1 MEQRHPQPLGSFGH
15 ARNACAEHPSLTA
28 THDTAHSRPRLRPTA
43 WVLATALAAS
53 ASAALAQPSTPIV
66 PKQVPS
72 AGNAGAAANNSTNT
86 TVAAAG
92 ADSALRRCTALTTD
106 NQARLACFDQW
117 AAEQAWQ
124 APGASASAGDA
135 ASTAAVPPPV
145 DTTLPATRVID
156 VARVD
161 GCRDAQYSDLSRFW
175 ELETGT
181 DCGTFSF
188 RGYRPITVSVVGA
201 SNVNRQP
208 TSDADGNS
216 ATESTPY
223 RRTENRIQ
231 LSVRTKVAQGLLT
244 QGHPT
249 LKDSV
254 WFGYTQQSYWQL
266 FTPEISR
273 PFRATDHEPEVMY
286 VYPTTAELPFG
297 WKWRYSGIGLVHQS
311 NGQSKPLSRSWNRV
325 YLMTGMELGN
335 RVSVNARIWKRI
347 PESSGSDDNPGI
359 SDYVGRGEL
368 SAFWNYDQNNTLG
381 ATVRHSMARSDRGSL
396 RVEWLQTLGTGL
408 FGGKSNLRLHTA
420 LFSGYGDSMI
430 DYNRKRT
437 VFSVGLSLVDF

>member
-1 MEQRHPQPLGSFGH
+1 M
-15 ARNACAEHPSLTA
+15 TA
-28 THDTAHSRPRLRPTA
+28 TDTTPATPQTARTARRLHRTA
-43 WVLATALAAS
+43 ALVLAALAPAG
-53 ASAALAQPSTPIV
+53 AALAQTAPAST
-66 PKQVPS
+66 
-72 AGNAGAAANNSTNT
+72 STSP
-86 TVAAAG
+86 
-92 ADSALRRCTALTTD
+92 ADSALRRCTALSSD

-117 AAEQAWQ
+117 AAQQAWQ
-124 APGASASAGDA
+124 APAASAEA
-135 ASTAAVPPPV
+135 AAAVQPPV

-156 VARVD
+156 VARTE
-161 GCRDAQYSDLSRFW
+161 GCRDPQYSDLSRFW
-175 ELETGT
+175 ELESGS

-188 RGYRPITVSVVGA
+188 RGYRPITVSVVA
-201 SNVNRQP
+201 SSNVNRQP
-208 TSDADGNS
+208 TSDAENGS
-216 ATESTPY
+216 ATEATPY
-223 RRTENRIQ
+223 RRAENRIQ
-231 LSVRTKVAQGLLT
+231 LSVRTKIAQGLLT

-273 PFRATDHEPEVMY
+273 PFRTTDHEPEVMY
-286 VYPTTAELPFG
+286 VYPTTADLPFG

-335 RVSVNARIWKRI
+335 NWSVNARLWRRI
-347 PESSGSDDNPGI
+347 PESAGSDDNPNI

-368 SAFWNYDQNNTLG
+368 SAVWNYNKNNTVG
-381 ATVRHSMARSDRGSL
+381 ATLRSSLSSSGRGSM
-396 RVEWLQTLGTGL
+396 RVEWMQALGTSI
-408 FGGKSNLRLHTA
+408 FGGKTNLRLHTS
-420 LFSGYGDSMI
+420 LFNGYGDSMI